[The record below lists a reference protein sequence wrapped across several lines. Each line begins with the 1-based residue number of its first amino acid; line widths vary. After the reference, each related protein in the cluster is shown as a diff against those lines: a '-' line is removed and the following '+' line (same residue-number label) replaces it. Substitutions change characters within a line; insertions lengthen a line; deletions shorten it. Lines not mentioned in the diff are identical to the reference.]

1 MRIETLL
8 NAVGLVDESL
18 KNKIGNG
25 NSWLSRY
32 SFACSRVTIIDSVKY
47 PAGAGQK
54 TALAAAVIQQGKAFR
69 AHRQATAH

>member
-8 NAVGLVDESL
+8 NAVGLVDEGL

-25 NSWLSRY
+25 NSRLSRY

-47 PAGAGQK
+47 PAGA
-54 TALAAAVIQQGKAFR
+54 
-69 AHRQATAH
+69 